1 MSTEVKTMEIKKQER
16 EERSV
21 QTADTKKFKLRDWIE
36 QIKQEI
42 QAVEWTSPEELR
54 VYTQIVVGA
63 TFFFGMGVYLV
74 DLSIHGFLHLLT
86 WISRLLVG

>member
-16 EERSV
+16 EKREPAA
-21 QTADTKKFKLRDWIE
+21 ADTKKFSLRAWIE

-42 QAVEWTSPEELR
+42 KAVEWTSPEELR

-74 DLSIHGFLHLLT
+74 DLTIHGFLHMLS
-86 WISRLLVG
+86 WISRLIG